1 MLLRSISSHVQS
13 QNWLAIALDFVIVV
27 AGIFVGLQADAWN
40 EDRKERIRERAAIEQ
55 LLSDFTTNGE
65 IVHGMAEFHAEKIEE
80 LTFAMNALIKGE
92 LAPNETAR
100 FRNAYVSMAQLPPLG
115 ATMGGYD
122 ALIASGD
129 FALIQDQELRSMLVE
144 LNADLEAENSLLGY
158 FRDMNN
164 AQLTQS
170 ARDLILVVPTDDRSD
185 ARLRVDFS
193 AAKDDHRILTVVS
206 GQRRN
211 HQVFEGVRR
220 GIATDFENVS
230 NRIKQ
235 LLGEEENQVNRP

>member
-1 MLLRSISSHVQS
+1 MLLRSMSSHIRS
-13 QNWLAIALDFVIVV
+13 QNWLAVALDFVIVV

-40 EDRKERIRERAAIEQ
+40 EDRKDRIRERAAIEQ

-65 IVHGMAEFHAEKIEE
+65 IVNSMVQFHAEKVEE

-92 LAPNETAR
+92 LAPDEYVR
-100 FRNAYVSMAQLPPLG
+100 FRNAYVSMTQLPSLG

-129 FALIQDQELRSMLVE
+129 FGLIQDQKLRSMLVE
-144 LNADLEAENSLLGY
+144 LNAELEAERSLLGY

-164 AQLTQS
+164 TQS
-170 ARDLILVVPTDDRSD
+170 TQLARDLILVVPTDDRSD

-193 AAKDDHRILTVVS
+193 AAREDLRILTIVS

-211 HQVFEGVRR
+211 HQVFEEFRR
-220 GIATDFENVS
+220 GIATDFENVVS
-230 NRIKQ
+230 RIKQ
-235 LLGEEENQVNRP
+235 VLGEQEESVN

>member
-1 MLLRSISSHVQS
+1 MLLRSMSSHIRS
-13 QNWLAIALDFVIVV
+13 QNWLAVALDFVIVV

-40 EDRKERIRERAAIEQ
+40 EDRKDRIRERAAIEQ

-65 IVHGMAEFHAEKIEE
+65 IVNSMVQFHAEKVEE

-92 LAPNETAR
+92 LAPDEYVR
-100 FRNAYVSMAQLPPLG
+100 FRNAYVSMTQLPSLG

-129 FALIQDQELRSMLVE
+129 FGLIQDQKLRSMLVE
-144 LNADLEAENSLLGY
+144 LNAELEAERSLLGY

-164 AQLTQS
+164 IQSTQL

-193 AAKDDHRILTVVS
+193 AAREDLRILTIVS

-211 HQVFEGVRR
+211 HQVFEEFRR
-220 GIATDFENVS
+220 GIATDFENVVS
-230 NRIKQ
+230 RIKQ
-235 LLGEEENQVNRP
+235 VLGEQEESVN